1 MRGDGSYGMQC
12 VKVCEMNNIE
22 PESAKRLISQ
32 PLKEKLEAEA
42 TGLNMVNRGNH
53 SQGAIPKGFFDK

>member
-1 MRGDGSYGMQC
+1 
-12 VKVCEMNNIE
+12 MNNIE

-53 SQGAIPKGFFDK
+53 SQSSLKGFFAVTEK